1 MPALMTF
8 FNALLMEKSMDH
20 KATYVWVSIG
30 LVIILILAGVTY
42 NSTRL
47 ITEKTIENH
56 QQQIAAGAAKTV
68 DLWLSQHV
76 RIVDATA
83 AAVQQIAIAES
94 PPILR
99 LLKMAMAAGNFS
111 DVYIGLKDGT
121 MIDGA
126 DWNPP
131 DGYDP
136 RIRPW
141 YRKATADNRT
151 TFTTP
156 YVDMTTNKMVIA
168 IVRPL
173 VVANEFAGVISSD
186 IILDTLRQNVMNV
199 KIGKSG
205 YTFIIDNQGTVLVHP
220 DETLLMTTKIQE
232 SDESLQQTLAVFNT
246 AGSGSYHYRYRGED
260 KILSFQKLT
269 YTDWFLCTTVLK
281 SEAYTLAKN
290 TAMLFAMGM
299 VFKILGVL
307 TALLFLVVGGSVLIL
322 VISKRRFERIVRQHK
337 EILSGKDKDLIGEIS
352 RRKEIETRYQTL
364 FNVATNAIMLSKN
377 FRFIECNHK
386 AMLMFGYDHEQI
398 IGKTMLDLSSDV
410 QQDGQESRS
419 KFDHIL
425 ERLASGEQVTF
436 EWAFNR
442 SDGTEFPAEV
452 GLKTLQLDSETVTLY
467 SIWDISKRAN
477 AEHELRQVQKMAA
490 MGEMLSAIAHQWRQ
504 PLNALS
510 SYIASLPNAFYNN
523 FITKEFIDKLV
534 REAES
539 QIHFMSLTINDF
551 RQYFR
556 PSKVKQAFDVQDA
569 IESAV
574 KLIHPQLRQNA
585 ITLET
590 NDLTA
595 LEERFVFGYKNE
607 FVHVL
612 VNIISNAKD
621 AIKEK
626 AQQTGQDHLSGVID
640 LHVKTEEST
649 LVLQISD
656 NGCGIPGSL
665 LSKIFTPYFTT
676 KGTATG
682 TGIGLY
688 MAKRIVEKEMLG
700 QISVENLPLGAR
712 FTIRLPL
719 SELKGK
725 RDA

>member
-1 MPALMTF
+1 M
-8 FNALLMEKSMDH
+8 NH
-20 KATYVWVSIG
+20 KATYLWVSIG
-30 LVIILILAGVTY
+30 LLIILILAGVTY

-47 ITEKTIENH
+47 ITEKTIQNH
-56 QQQIAAGAAKTV
+56 QQQIAESAAKTV
-68 DLWLSQHV
+68 DLWLAQHV

-83 AAVQQIAIAES
+83 AAVQQVPIVEN
-94 PPILR
+94 PQILR
-99 LLKMAMAAGNFS
+99 LLKMAMKAGNFS

-141 YRKATADNRT
+141 YKKAMADNRT

-173 VVANEFAGVISSD
+173 VVANEFVGVLSSD

-232 SDESLQQTLAVFNT
+232 SDESLQQILTVFKS
-246 AGSGSYHYRYRGED
+246 AGSGPYYYQYKGED

-269 YTDWFLCTTVLK
+269 YTGWFLCTTVLK
-281 SEAYTLAKN
+281 REAYTLAKN

-299 VFKILGVL
+299 VFKILGVF
-307 TALLFLVVGGSVLIL
+307 TALMFLVVGGSALIL
-322 VISKRRFERIVRQHK
+322 VISKRRFERIVKQHK

-364 FNVATNAIMLSKN
+364 FNVATNAIILSKH
-377 FRFIECNHK
+377 FRFIESNQK
-386 AMLMFGYDHEQI
+386 AVLMFGYEHEQI

-410 QQDGQESRS
+410 QQDGQESQT
-419 KFDHIL
+419 KFDQIL
-425 ERLASGEQVTF
+425 QRLASGEQVIF
-436 EWAFNR
+436 EWAFKR
-442 SDGTEFPAEV
+442 ADGTEFPAEV
-452 GLKTLQLDSETVTLY
+452 GVKTLELDSETVTLY
-467 SIWDISKRAN
+467 SVWDISKRAN

-510 SYIASLPNAFYNN
+510 TYIASLPSAFYNN
-523 FITKEFIDKLV
+523 LITKAFIDKLV
-534 REAES
+534 KEADS
-539 QIHFMSLTINDF
+539 QIQFMSLTINDF

-574 KLIHPQLRQNA
+574 KLINPQLRQNA
-585 ITLET
+585 ITLEI
-590 NDLTA
+590 NDLTE
-595 LEERFVFGYKNE
+595 LRERSVFGYKNE

-626 AQQTGQDHLSGVID
+626 AQQTGQDHLPGVID
-640 LHVKTEEST
+640 LQVKTEESS
-649 LVLQISD
+649 LVLQIRD
-656 NGCGIPGSL
+656 TGCGIPESL
-665 LSKIFTPYFTT
+665 LPKIFTPYFTT

-700 QISVENLPLGAR
+700 QIAVENLSVGAQ
-712 FTIRLPL
+712 FTIQLPL
-719 SELKGK
+719 SDLKGE
-725 RDA
+725 RNA

>member
-1 MPALMTF
+1 MPTGTLP
-8 FNALLMEKSMDH
+8 
-20 KATYVWVSIG
+20 KA
-30 LVIILILAGVTY
+30 
-42 NSTRL
+42 
-47 ITEKTIENH
+47 
-56 QQQIAAGAAKTV
+56 
-68 DLWLSQHV
+68 
-76 RIVDATA
+76 
-83 AAVQQIAIAES
+83 
-94 PPILR
+94 
-99 LLKMAMAAGNFS
+99 
-111 DVYIGLKDGT
+111 
-121 MIDGA
+121 
-126 DWNPP
+126 
-131 DGYDP
+131 YDP

-141 YRKATADNRT
+141 YKKAIADNRT

-173 VVANEFAGVISSD
+173 VVANAFVGVVSSD

-232 SDESLQQTLAVFNT
+232 SDESLQQILTVFNT
-246 AGSGSYHYRYRGED
+246 ASSGSYDYQFRGED

-269 YTDWFLCTTVLK
+269 YTNWFLCTTVLK
-281 SEAYTLAKN
+281 REAYTLAKN

-322 VISKRRFERIVRQHK
+322 VISKRRFERIVKQHK

-364 FNVATNAIMLSKN
+364 FNVATNAIILSKN
-377 FRFIECNHK
+377 FRFIECNQK
-386 AMLMFGYDHEQI
+386 AIFMFGYEHEQI

-410 QQDGQESRS
+410 QQDGQESQS
-419 KFDHIL
+419 KFDQIID
-425 ERLASGEQVTF
+425 RLASGEQVIF
-436 EWAFNR
+436 EWAFKR

-510 SYIASLPNAFYNN
+510 TYIASLPSAFFNN
-523 FITKEFIDKLV
+523 LITKEFIEKLV
-534 REAES
+534 READS
-539 QIHFMSLTINDF
+539 QIQFMSLTINDF
-551 RQYFR
+551 RKHFR
-556 PSKVKQAFDVQDA
+556 PSKSKQTFDVQDA

-574 KLIHPQLRQNA
+574 KLINPQLRQNA
-585 ITLET
+585 ITLEM
-590 NDLTA
+590 NDLTE
-595 LEERFVFGYKNE
+595 LKERFIFGYKNE

-621 AIKEK
+621 TIKEK
-626 AQQTGQDHLSGVID
+626 AQKSEKDHFPRMIH
-640 LHVKTEEST
+640 LHVKIEENS
-649 LVLQISD
+649 LVLQIKD
-656 NGCGIPGSL
+656 TGCGIPESL
-665 LSKIFTPYFTT
+665 LAKVFTPYFTT
-676 KGTATG
+676 KGTSTG

-688 MAKRIVEKEMLG
+688 MAKRIVEKG
-700 QISVENLPLGAR
+700 NAR
-712 FTIRLPL
+712 SDF
-719 SELKGK
+719 G
-725 RDA
+725 